1 MVLFPDMGK
10 IGAGIR
16 IVDSQICTYIYI
28 CMCVCV
34 CAGVRIK
41 DSVLNLRTSLGGV
54 CV

>member
-16 IVDSQICTYIYI
+16 IVDSQICIYIY
-28 CMCVCV
+28 MYVCV